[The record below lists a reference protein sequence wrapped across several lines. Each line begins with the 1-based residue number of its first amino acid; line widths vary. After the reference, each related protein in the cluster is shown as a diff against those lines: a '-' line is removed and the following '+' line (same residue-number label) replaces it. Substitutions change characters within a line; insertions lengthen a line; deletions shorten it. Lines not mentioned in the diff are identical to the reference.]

1 MVLGDADEHFLDYGY
16 SKQHSKILHSFY
28 KKRMANSFLGTFF
41 NRHKI
46 QHKSGALQTDFSRIY
61 YFLPGITDCVE
72 EINRHMGSVNLLPI
86 DISEETLE
94 VDGMP
99 LDLSKLDYN
108 NPDKEKGKND
118 TSRRES
124 ALKSRRLV

>member
-1 MVLGDADEHFLDYGY
+1 MGTENNIQKFYTRFTKSVCQTVFWVFSLIGTKFSTNLVLC
-16 SKQHSKILHSFY
+16 
-28 KKRMANSFLGTFF
+28 KRIFHEYIT
-41 NRHKI
+41 
-46 QHKSGALQTDFSRIY
+46 
-61 YFLPGITDCVE
+61 FLPSITDRVE

-99 LDLSKLDYN
+99 LDPSKLDYN
-108 NPDKEKGKND
+108 NPDKDKGKND
-118 TSRRES
+118 TSRREN

>member
-1 MVLGDADEHFLDYGY
+1 M
-16 SKQHSKILHSFY
+16 
-28 KKRMANSFLGTFF
+28 
-41 NRHKI
+41 
-46 QHKSGALQTDFSRIY
+46 QTDFSQIY
-61 YFLPGITDCVE
+61 YFLPSITDRIE

-99 LDLSKLDYN
+99 LDSSKLDYN
-108 NPDKEKGKND
+108 NRDKEKGKND
-118 TSRRES
+118 TSRREN